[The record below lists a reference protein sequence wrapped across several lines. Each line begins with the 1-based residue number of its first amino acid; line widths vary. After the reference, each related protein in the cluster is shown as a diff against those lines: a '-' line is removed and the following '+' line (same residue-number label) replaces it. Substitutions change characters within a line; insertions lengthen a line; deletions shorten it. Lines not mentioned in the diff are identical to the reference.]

1 MTIDRFRRGPRMFR
15 FAAAFVLMTLLAG
28 AASAEHEAGH
38 RYIVEGYTLVK
49 ILFGIGVVLLALLLP
64 RLLWRVTCGTA
75 GLIDRLRARVPAYG
89 MWERTHPLRAW
100 LASRWPRSYR
110 LVAKR
115 LDARRPGGLPL
126 TLGVAAAI
134 YIAALAGG
142 LVEELL
148 EADELLVFDRA
159 VNGYMEALREEP
171 FVVIFAWI
179 TTLGGS
185 ATLVAVTLVGTAF
198 LWAYRRWHC
207 ILPMWVT
214 VVGAQATTYLGKLAL
229 GRERPEFLTA
239 ATAVTPS
246 FPSGHTTGA
255 VAVYGFIAYLVAR
268 DLPRR
273 RERFEVVYWT
283 VVLVGAVGFSRVYLS
298 VHYASDVLAGV
309 LVGGF
314 WLLVGIMLAQ
324 YRGHA
329 GSNHARR

>member
-1 MTIDRFRRGPRMFR
+1 MS
-15 FAAAFVLMTLLAG
+15 TL
-28 AASAEHEAGH
+28 E
-38 RYIVEGYTLVK
+38 K
-49 ILFGIGVVLLALLLP
+49 ILFGASMVLFVLVLHQV
-64 RLLWRVTCGTA
+64 LWRVTRGTT
-75 GLIDRLRARVPAYG
+75 GLIERIRTGLPAYG
-89 MWERTHPLRAW
+89 MWARMHPLRAR

-110 LVAKR
+110 FVAKR
-115 LDARRPGGLPL
+115 LDARTPGGLPL
-126 TLGVAAAI
+126 TLGVAAAV

-142 LVEELL
+142 LVEEFL

-159 VNGYMEALREEP
+159 VNGYMDALRAEP
-171 FVVIFAWI
+171 FVTVFAWI

-185 ATLVAVTLVGTAF
+185 ATLIAVTLVGTAF

-214 VVGAQATTYLGKLAL
+214 VVGAQTTTYLGKFAL

-283 VVLVGAVGFSRVYLS
+283 MVLVVAVGFSRVYLS

-314 WLLVGIMLAQ
+314 WLLVGVMLAQ

>member
-1 MTIDRFRRGPRMFR
+1 MS
-15 FAAAFVLMTLLAG
+15 TLD
-28 AASAEHEAGH
+28 
-38 RYIVEGYTLVK
+38 K
-49 ILFGIGVVLLALLLP
+49 ILFGTGMVLLVLLLHQV
-64 RLLWRVTCGTA
+64 LWRAIRGTA
-75 GLIDRLRARVPAYG
+75 GLTARIRTRLPGRGV
-89 MWERTHPLRAW
+89 WERMHPVRAW

-110 LVAKR
+110 FVARR
-115 LDARRPGGLPL
+115 LDARSPGGLPL
-126 TLGVAAAI
+126 TLGVAAAF

-142 LVEELL
+142 LVEEVL

-159 VNGYMEALREEP
+159 VNVYMDAFRAEP
-171 FVVIFAWI
+171 FVTIFAWI

-185 ATLVAVTLVGTAF
+185 ATLIAVTLVGTAF

-214 VVGAQATTYLGKLAL
+214 VVGAQATTYLGKFAL

-239 ATAVTPS
+239 VTAVTPS

-273 RERFEVVYWT
+273 REQFEVVYWT
-283 VVLVGAVGFSRVYLS
+283 MVLVGAVGFSRVYLS

-314 WLLVGIMLAQ
+314 WLLVGVMLAQ

-329 GSNHARR
+329 GANHPPR